1 MKKLIIALIS
11 VVVLA
16 GSVGVQGKSKP
27 ASASAGN
34 TNAPA
39 AAVPAASERAANPT
53 DVVARVNGVEI
64 RRKELDD
71 TEQALLTQ
79 WQQRGRGL
87 PPEKR
92 ADFDLKVLEELIGRE
107 LVLQEGRGHKLG
119 DIETLVQQ
127 ELSMLKTK
135 LGGEAEFAKALK
147 EAGLTEEQYMRRLR
161 ENIIIRDTVN
171 AVVEREAKV
180 APEEVKAYYE
190 TNRERFHQPEMVRAS
205 HILIRVSPD
214 ATSQIKTQ
222 KMAQIETVRS
232 LLKQG
237 GQFAELAK
245 KFSEDTTTAANGGDL
260 DYFPRGAM
268 VPEFDA
274 VAFTLSTNTVSDI
287 VTTKYGYHL
296 LMVTDR
302 KPAREV
308 PFDEVKTDIDKFLL
322 GSRGIEIARKHVQ
335 DLRAAAKI
343 EVLISSSSPTN
354 SPAGLPAVLPAHST
368 SPARSDAASSGER
381 SDVGRPVLQAG
392 KDAPA
397 VKP

>member
-1 MKKLIIALIS
+1 MKKIIVALIS
-11 VVVLA
+11 VAALM
-16 GSVGVQGKSKP
+16 GSVWAQQKPTP
-27 ASASAGN
+27 ASAAARN

-39 AAVPAASERAANPT
+39 AATPAASERASNSA

-64 RRKELDD
+64 RRNELDD
-71 TEQALLTQ
+71 AEQALLTQ
-79 WQQRGRGL
+79 LQQRGRGL
-87 PPEKR
+87 LPEKR
-92 ADFDLKVLEELIGRE
+92 AEFDSQVLEELIGRE
-107 LVLQEGRGHKLG
+107 LVLQEGRGRKLG
-119 DIETLVQQ
+119 DIDTLAQQ
-127 ELSMLKTK
+127 ELSMIKTR

-147 EAGLTEEQYMRRLR
+147 EAGLTDDQYVRRLR
-161 ENIIIRDTVN
+161 ENIIIRNTIN
-171 AVVEREAKV
+171 AVVEQEAKV
-180 APEEVKAYYE
+180 TPEEVKAYYE

-205 HILIRVSPD
+205 HILILVPPD

-222 KMAQIETVRS
+222 KLAQIETVQS

-237 GQFAELAK
+237 GKFAELAK
-245 KFSEDTTTAANGGDL
+245 KFSEDTTTAVNGGDL
-260 DYFPRGAM
+260 DFFPRGMM

-274 VAFTLSTNTVSDI
+274 VAFTLPTNKVSGV

-308 PFDEVKTDIDKFLL
+308 PFDEVKANIEKFLL
-322 GSRGIEIARKHVQ
+322 GNKGVDIARKHVQ

-343 EVLISSSSPTN
+343 EVLISSSLSTN
-354 SPAGLPAVLPAHST
+354 SPAS
-368 SPARSDAASSGER
+368 
-381 SDVGRPVLQAG
+381 

>member
-1 MKKLIIALIS
+1 MKKIIVALIS
-11 VVVLA
+11 VATLA
-16 GSVGVQGKSKP
+16 GSVGAQEKSKP
-27 ASASAGN
+27 AGASARN

-39 AAVPAASERAANPT
+39 AAIPTASERAANPT

-64 RRKELDD
+64 RRKEVDGA
-71 TEQALLTQ
+71 EQALLAQ
-79 WQQRGRGL
+79 FQQRGRGV

-92 ADFDLKVLEELIGRE
+92 AEFDRQMLEELIGRE
-107 LVLQEGRGHKLG
+107 LVLQEGRNRKLE
-119 DIETLVQQ
+119 DIETPMQQ
-127 ELSMLKTK
+127 ELSMIKTR

-147 EAGLTEEQYMRRLR
+147 EAGLTEEQYVRRLR
-161 ENIIIRDTVN
+161 ENIIIRDTIS
-171 AVVEREAKV
+171 AVVEQEAKI
-180 APEEVKAYYE
+180 APEEVKAYYD
-190 TNRERFHQPEMVRAS
+190 TNRARFHQPEMVRAS
-205 HILIRVSPD
+205 HILIQVPPD

-222 KMAQIETVRS
+222 KLAQIETVQS

-245 KFSEDTTTAANGGDL
+245 KFSEDTTTAVNGGDL
-260 DYFPRGAM
+260 DFFPRGMM

-274 VAFTLSTNTVSDI
+274 VAFTLSTNKVSDI

-308 PFDEVKTDIDKFLL
+308 PFDEVKANIEKFLL
-322 GSRGIEIARKHVQ
+322 GNKGVEIARKHVQ

-354 SPAGLPAVLPAHST
+354 PPAS
-368 SPARSDAASSGER
+368 
-381 SDVGRPVLQAG
+381 